1 MNQFKNTFKVGS
13 KVGKGGAGAGIRE
26 GAESGVQAGAKQV
39 DDVALKLSPEQMVGI
54 KNIKDLPK
62 AVAKLGPD
70 LKVVGFQMKNGDMI
84 IYRVGDKVDNIVPMT
99 KEGLTP
105 AAASSLDDLAKKTP
119 GSTLVNAGKA
129 VKGQITFTRVAI
141 VAGGTIAA
149 IILLDDDSGEQIAE
163 NLAETTMAFVQPFL
177 PSLLSSLIPLC
188 LLLSFAAAAMVM
200 FKMV

>member
-1 MNQFKNTFKVGS
+1 MNRLFQ
-13 KVGKGGAGAGIRE
+13 KGAKTGIKE
-26 GAESGVQAGAKQV
+26 GVESGVKVGAAAGSKQI
-39 DDVALKLSPEQMVGI
+39 DDAVKAIKLSPEQMVGI
-54 KNIKDLPK
+54 KNIQAFPK
-62 AVAKLGPD
+62 AIDALGPG
-70 LKVVGFQMKNGDMI
+70 LKVQGFQLKNGGTI
-84 IYRVGDKVDNIVPMT
+84 IYKAGDKVDNVIPMT
-99 KEGLTP
+99 KEGLSP

-129 VKGQITFTRVAI
+129 VKGQITFTRVAV

-149 IILLDDDSGEQIAE
+149 VILIDDDSGEKIAE
-163 NLAETTMAFVQPFL
+163 NLAETTLAFIEPFL